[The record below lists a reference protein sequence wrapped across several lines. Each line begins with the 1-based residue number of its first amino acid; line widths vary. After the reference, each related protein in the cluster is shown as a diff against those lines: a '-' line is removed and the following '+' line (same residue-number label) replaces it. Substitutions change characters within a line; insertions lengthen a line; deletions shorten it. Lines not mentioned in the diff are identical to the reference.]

1 MPDQMVDQVADRWP
15 KLAELQ
21 RMPEIQ
27 RRHVLRFHHES
38 ASAQEQDRSDR
49 ENLDQELGTLGRLEL
64 EAEVSTGGAQQVAT
78 AEIDAVNRE
87 FEVLFHKSPAF
98 AHYLDSYLHF
108 KVRFAAGR
116 FSNPALS
123 PAATAPHSPAN
134 GSQPEW
140 NQRSVG
146 LPPPPPCEGRDP
158 AAVNGKVER
167 FLALENSANSKA
179 ALKFLD
185 GFVEQREESRKFD
198 LWLRGLLPRGEPDTR
213 FEILARGIYEWA
225 L

>member
-1 MPDQMVDQVADRWP
+1 MPDQVADQVAGRWP
-15 KLAELQ
+15 KLSELK
-21 RMPEIQ
+21 RMHEVQ
-27 RRHVLRFHHES
+27 RRHVLRFHPES
-38 ASAQEQDRSDR
+38 ASGQKQDRSER
-49 ENLDQELGTLGRLEL
+49 ENLDRELGKLGRLEL
-64 EAEVSTGGAQQVAT
+64 DAEASTGEAQQRAT

-123 PAATAPHSPAN
+123 PPATAPHSPAN

-140 NQRSVG
+140 NQRPVG
-146 LPPPPPCEGRDP
+146 LPPPPPCECRDP
-158 AAVNGKVER
+158 ATLNGEVER
-167 FLALENSANSKA
+167 FLALENSTNSKA